1 MTRLLYPLV
10 ASALITIVPFLL
22 TFEKGQDIVRGL
34 FGYEEFALLLLFT
47 LVKSKVQAAS
57 LRAFCKNAKQ
67 SMVHTSLRTTD
78 VVKQSILILLLAVI
92 VTTLLAIAWIDLQ
105 NLLAIKGWSTGW
117 YGMFPFV
124 TCGLAIAMMWKVK
137 PFSLSGISFILFVAL
152 IAHLFAYNNY
162 AAQPL
167 AQFPLV
173 DYASRMAPKPAPRN
187 DLPESFK
194 AKYFTTDSATITR
207 GFIDSTRTN
216 VLVLVESWGIP
227 LDSNR
232 FAEQLRIFDG
242 IPKQTGAHHR
252 MYSRT
257 RTAERED
264 LIYLAIRDSNGHRDT
279 VFLPQVLHAQGIKT
293 AFIYGGDS
301 LEHMRN
307 KYIRNA
313 GFEETFFGTSAN
325 SGVEPR
331 TDRESAALLD
341 SLLSD
346 TGSISAGDSA
356 VRFVAWTTLDTK
368 FPLQGFKDPYQI
380 DVAAVDSAYTERLA
394 GTLQLIANLAKKHPG
409 VHFIVQ
415 GDHNPILSPLKFQE
429 KFYKRWVPFVILN

>member
-1 MTRLLYPLV
+1 MMKILYPLI

-34 FGYEEFALLLLFT
+34 FGFEEFCLLMLFV
-47 LVKSKVQAAS
+47 LVKNKIRIGSLTS

-67 SMVHTSLRTTD
+67 S
-78 VVKQSILILLLAVI
+78 ILVLLLAAI
-92 VTTLLAIAWIDLQ
+92 VFALFAVAWFDLQ

-117 YGMFPFV
+117 YGVLPFV

-137 PFSLSGISFILFVAL
+137 PFSVSAISFILFVAL
-152 IAHLFAYNNY
+152 IAHLFAYNQY

-173 DYASRMAPKPAPRN
+173 DYMSRTAPKPVAR
-187 DLPESFK
+187 DSLPESFK

-207 GFIDSTRTN
+207 GFIDSAKTN

-227 LDSNR
+227 LDTDR
-232 FAEQLRIFDG
+232 FAKQLQIFDG
-242 IPKQTGAHHR
+242 IPNQVGAHHR

-264 LIYLAIRDSNGHRDT
+264 LIYSVTRDSTGRRDT
-279 VFLPQVLHAQGIKT
+279 VFLPQVLRAQGVKT
-293 AFIYGGDS
+293 QFIYGGDS
-301 LEHMRN
+301 LVQMRN
-307 KYIRNA
+307 KYIRNV
-313 GFEETFFGTSAN
+313 GFDETFFGISAN

-341 SLLSD
+341 SLLSVQ
-346 TGSISAGDSA
+346 DSA
-356 VRFVAWTTLDTK
+356 VRFIAWTTLDTK
-368 FPLQGFKDPYQI
+368 FPLQGFKDPYKI

-394 GTLQLIANLAKKHPG
+394 GTLQLVANLAKKHPD
-409 VHFIVQ
+409 VRFIVQ

-429 KFYKRWVPFVILN
+429 KFYKRWVPFVVLN